1 VDHQDWLVVTLDPEL
16 WLEFELAFDELLVPD
31 LLDDEPLDVDES
43 SLDDVELLDVD
54 ESSSDEVEVEES
66 SDEVEL
72 LDVVVAVE
80 SSSLAALACCEALLV
95 DVLPRFPV
103 AEIVPNAITKV
114 ASAAAATRR
123 RIMRARRARAFK
135 RSRTRSEVEV
145 GGWF

>member
-1 VDHQDWLVVTLDPEL
+1 MVTLDPEL
-16 WLEFELAFDELLVPD
+16 WLEFELEFDELLVPD
-31 LLDDEPLDVDES
+31 LLDDAPLDVDES
-43 SLDDVELLDVD
+43 SLDDDELPDVD
-54 ESSSDEVEVEES
+54 ESSSDEVDSSDEVEVEES

-80 SSSLAALACCEALLV
+80 SSSLAALACCEARLV
-95 DVLPRFPV
+95 DVLPRVPV